1 MNNNRNT
8 EIIRLL
14 SETYGLTVKDL
25 AKKLGVS
32 EMTIRRDLKTLEKN
46 GYVKFVSGAV
56 FLQNNRYSFKAS
68 YSVKDNYDQQIAEK
82 KSICKAAAS
91 LITNGDIVYFDIG
104 STVPLV
110 IDYLPE
116 KCNISA
122 LCCTTSAF
130 TRLYEKNIEKIT
142 LLGGEYY
149 RDLEMFFHSSNIQ
162 IIKSLR
168 MTKAFISAAGIIG
181 DDVTCIN
188 AIESPIKKA
197 VMVNAVENYL
207 LVDSTKFG
215 LVSPQIFASI
225 SDFSAII
232 TDSGVSEDIRRD
244 YHERGIKLIIA

>member
-1 MNNNRNT
+1 
-8 EIIRLL
+8 
-14 SETYGLTVKDL
+14 
-25 AKKLGVS
+25 
-32 EMTIRRDLKTLEKN
+32 
-46 GYVKFVSGAV
+46 
-56 FLQNNRYSFKAS
+56 
-68 YSVKDNYDQQIAEK
+68 
-82 KSICKAAAS
+82 
-91 LITNGDIVYFDIG
+91 
-104 STVPLV
+104 
-110 IDYLPE
+110 
-116 KCNISA
+116 
-122 LCCTTSAF
+122 
-130 TRLYEKNIEKIT
+130 
-142 LLGGEYY
+142 
-149 RDLEMFFHSSNIQ
+149 
-162 IIKSLR
+162 